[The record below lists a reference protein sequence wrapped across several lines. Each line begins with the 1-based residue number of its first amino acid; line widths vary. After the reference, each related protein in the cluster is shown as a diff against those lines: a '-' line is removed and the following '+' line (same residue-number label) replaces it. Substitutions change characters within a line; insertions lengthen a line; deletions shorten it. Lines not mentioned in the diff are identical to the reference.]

1 VNEALGRVRDAGTL
15 DQLEQKWLAGSAPI
29 LK

>member
-15 DQLEQKWLAGSAPI
+15 DELKQKWLGGTAPV
-29 LK
+29 LE

>member
-15 DQLEQKWLAGSAPI
+15 DQLEQEWLAGGAPV
-29 LK
+29 LE